1 MEALHHPSS
10 LLYRYLH
17 SPEAPSCTA
26 SVSCLQHVLQ
36 DRDAGLHSVAQHA
49 QGFGRGLLPHGL
61 ARSLPLLISLFYPL
75 LRNPLLMLLEKTN
88 CSLSQATTHDRSHI
102 MFETAGMPHSFI
114 VASGPFT
121 GCTAIPLTVS
131 LVPIYQAN
139 EKSCPA
145 LSQPQ
150 LVALSAKAL
159 ARGFS
164 RTLQPTRSPSCPPI
178 FSVSAAFDHT
188 SREGFRNVR
197 LMLTVGPHVKD
208 LHTCFL
214 NVTHKEWQ
222 AVRSRL
228 RLSPA
233 RSGGGPRRLVG

>member
-1 MEALHHPSS
+1 
-10 LLYRYLH
+10 
-17 SPEAPSCTA
+17 
-26 SVSCLQHVLQ
+26 
-36 DRDAGLHSVAQHA
+36 
-49 QGFGRGLLPHGL
+49 
-61 ARSLPLLISLFYPL
+61 
-75 LRNPLLMLLEKTN
+75 
-88 CSLSQATTHDRSHI
+88 

-164 RTLQPTRSPSCPPI
+164 RTLWPDEIAKLPAHLFFP
-178 FSVSAAFDHT
+178 VSAAFDHT

-214 NVTHKEWQ
+214 DVTHKEWQ
-222 AVRSRL
+222 AIKKSITTFSRTK
-228 RLSPA
+228 
-233 RSGGGPRRLVG
+233 RRRAKKLVG